1 MIKRRSLRARPPA
14 GVGVGYRF
22 FVEIIANGSGRRR
35 ISLIFWTALGGY
47 GLSEGQARTAWV
59 GRNSKGPSEAF
70 EGLADG
76 CSIHGLSDGTWSLID
91 GVEAVCW
98 ALARAEKAA
107 EHRAA
112 SAGRYRAEAALME
125 QTLAHRA
132 SELVAKDEVEQ
143 SWREYVATVGR
154 KLQRLAAMPA
164 FDGCRA
170 ALQRELETLLQAHG
184 RVGGDGVR

>member
-1 MIKRRSLRARPPA
+1 MGCLKARRVPRGLDATARDHRKP
-14 GVGVGYRF
+14 
-22 FVEIIANGSGRRR
+22 
-35 ISLIFWTALGGY
+35 
-47 GLSEGQARTAWV
+47 
-59 GRNSKGPSEAF
+59 SKGSRTVARSMAF
-70 EGLADG
+70 RMGRG
-76 CSIHGLSDGTWSLID
+76 RLST